1 MEGFFPSEI
10 VALSVPVESCRGTT
24 GDRDPLGDD
33 LGEYC
38 STFEILNGSAIISSW
53 RRSSLYWNKNQMIIF
68 WIKKSNSQALIRKQF
83 SKFLKSVFIKLL
95 ALKIKVKN

>member
-38 STFEILNGSAIISSW
+38 STFEILNGSAIISS
-53 RRSSLYWNKNQMIIF
+53 
-68 WIKKSNSQALIRKQF
+68 
-83 SKFLKSVFIKLL
+83 
-95 ALKIKVKN
+95 